1 MVERLNKK
9 EALIRAKDKINGV
22 EEELEVARIS
32 LWLWRFKIS
41 NSSCSRFFTKGK
53 TENKKLKKP

>member
-9 EALIRAKDKINGV
+9 EALIRAKDEINRV

-32 LWLWRFKIS
+32 L
-41 NSSCSRFFTKGK
+41 
-53 TENKKLKKP
+53 